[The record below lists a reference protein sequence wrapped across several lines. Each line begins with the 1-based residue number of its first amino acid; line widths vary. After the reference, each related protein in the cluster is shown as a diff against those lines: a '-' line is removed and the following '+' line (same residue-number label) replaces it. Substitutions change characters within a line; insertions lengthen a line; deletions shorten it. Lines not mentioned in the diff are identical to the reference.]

1 MRIPHVF
8 ARSRVRLASAVL
20 LSVALAAAGCAKKSD
35 TTANSGT
42 NSGAPAADALT
53 PAQVKIAFV
62 PGGPHPY
69 FQPWKT
75 AMQQAKSDFGLGGV
89 TFNETSGWD
98 QTKQN
103 AVLQSLAA
111 QGYNA
116 FGVFGVSPDNVNS
129 TFSDLTSKHLLVASL
144 GSCPAGASDAAD
156 FCLSTDVQTA
166 AYQAAKT
173 AISLMGGSGNLVHL
187 TGNKT
192 DSNTQR
198 RIAGVEQAVAETNG
212 KVKLIQTVTDI
223 DTDLQTAQKAVSD
236 LLAAKGSQI
245 NAIVNTAYNPAVA
258 SATAVAQQHL
268 PIKIVA
274 IDDDPTIISGIES
287 GSVAATVVQ
296 NPVGQA
302 YVGAYGLEKLA
313 GGCTMKTPGVE
324 IDSGSFVVTKAN
336 VTTYDSLRQA
346 KTAQL
351 KSDFV
356 AMYLSCK

>member
-1 MRIPHVF
+1 MRISP
-8 ARSRVRLASAVL
+8 ASAGSRARLLAAVA

-35 TTANSGT
+35 TS
-42 NSGAPAADALT
+42 SGAGGAGATTAAGTLT
-53 PAQVKIAFV
+53 PAQVKVAFV

-89 TFNETSGWD
+89 TFNETAAWD

-103 AVLQSLAA
+103 DVLQSLAA

-116 FGVFGVSPDNVNS
+116 FGVFGVSPDNINS
-129 TFSDLTSKHLLVASL
+129 TFSDLTGKHLLVASL
-144 GSCPAGASDAAD
+144 GSCPAGTTDAAD
-156 FCLSTDVQTA
+156 FCLATDVETA

-173 AISLMGGSGNLVHL
+173 AIAQMGGAGNLVHL
-187 TGNKT
+187 TGNKI

-198 RIAGVEQAVAETNG
+198 RIAGVEKAVAETGG
-212 KVKLIQTVTDI
+212 KVKLLQTVTDI
-223 DTDLQTAQKAVSD
+223 DTDLQTAQKAVTD

-258 SATAVAQQHL
+258 SAAAVAQSHL
-268 PIKIVA
+268 PIKVIA
-274 IDDDPTIISGIES
+274 IDDDPTILAGIQN

-336 VTTYDSLRQA
+336 VTTYDTQRQA
-346 KTAQL
+346 ETAQL
-351 KSDFV
+351 KSDFDSK
-356 AMYLSCK
+356 YLSCK

>member
-1 MRIPHVF
+1 MRIHVTS
-8 ARSRVRLASAVL
+8 ARGHARLFSVVL

-35 TTANSGT
+35 TSSSAGSG
-42 NSGAPAADALT
+42 SSADTLS

-75 AMQQAKSDFGLGGV
+75 AMQTAKSDFGLGGV
-89 TFNETSGWD
+89 TFNETAGWD

-103 AVLQSLAA
+103 NVLQSLAA

-116 FGVFGVSPDNVNS
+116 FGVFGVSPDNINS
-129 TFSDLTSKHLLVASL
+129 TFSDLTGKHLLVASL
-144 GSCPAGASDAAD
+144 ASCPAGAVDDAN
-156 FCLSTDVQTA
+156 FCLSTDVETA
-166 AYQAAKT
+166 AYEAAKT
-173 AISLMGGSGNLVHL
+173 AIAQMGGSGNLVHL

-198 RIAGVEQAVAETNG
+198 RIAGVEKAVAETGG
-212 KVKLIQTVTDI
+212 KVKLLQTVTDI

-258 SATAVAQQHL
+258 SASAVAQQHL
-268 PIKIVA
+268 PIKVIA
-274 IDDDPTIISGIES
+274 IDDDPTILAGIKS

-302 YVGAYGLEKLA
+302 YVGAYGLMKLA
-313 GGCTMKTPGVE
+313 GGCTMKSPGVS

-336 VTTYDSLRQA
+336 VDTYDTERQA

-351 KSDFV
+351 KSDFDTK
-356 AMYLSCK
+356 YLSCSK

>member
-1 MRIPHVF
+1 MRSPIPSTRKRF
-8 ARSRVRLASAVL
+8 TALAALL
-20 LSVALAAAGCAKKSD
+20 LSAALAAAGCAKQ
-35 TTANSGT
+35 TTTGSAG
-42 NSGAPAADALT
+42 GAPADSMS
-53 PAQVKIAFV
+53 PAQVKVAFV

-75 AMQQAKSDFGLGGV
+75 AMQQAKTDFGLGGV
-89 TFNETSGWD
+89 TFNETAGWD

-103 AVLQSLAA
+103 DLLQSLAA
-111 QGYNA
+111 QGYDA
-116 FGVFGVSPDNVNS
+116 FGVFGVSPDNINS

-144 GSCPAGASDAAD
+144 GSCPAGNYDAAD
-156 FCLSTDVQTA
+156 FCLSTDVETA
-166 AYQAAKT
+166 AYEAAKT
-173 AISLMGGSGNLVHL
+173 AIAQMGGSGNLVHL
-187 TGNKT
+187 TGNNT

-198 RIAGVEQAVAETNG
+198 RIAGVEKAVAETGG
-212 KVKLIQTVTDI
+212 KVKLLQTVTDI

-258 SATAVAQQHL
+258 SAAAVAQAHL
-268 PIKIVA
+268 PIKVIA
-274 IDDDPTIISGIES
+274 IDDDPTIIAGIKS

-302 YVGAYGLEKLA
+302 YVGAYGLMKLA
-313 GGCTMKTPGVE
+313 GGCTMKTPGVA

-336 VTTYDSLRQA
+336 VDSYDAERQA

-351 KSDFV
+351 KAAFDST
-356 AMYLSCK
+356 YLSCKQ